1 MEGRRRDREKVGKNG
16 WIQRRKYME
25 GGQDSRCGHEASVA
39 GIGEVVEVEGE
50 GIEGVLESKK
60 MA

>member
-1 MEGRRRDREKVGKNG
+1 
-16 WIQRRKYME
+16 ME
-25 GGQDSRCGHEASVA
+25 GGQDSRCGHEATVA